1 MNTCE
6 SFSASLSD
14 YVENNVHADQRKF
27 LDLHLAHCP
36 SCHAAVDRLQTLRTH
51 LHSLPRLKTSPDF
64 DTMLRTRLMFERKKT
79 HVLPFFQAFARM
91 PRAASYALASII
103 IVLVAIAFLRPGQ
116 SSQAFAKR
124 AHHEEL
130 SIPSTYYTPA
140 GASLEEPP
148 AKTYF
153 LLDNLSPASLSTQR
167 EFVPAREL
175 KTPPDS
181 SAASR
186 INPTGPQS
194 KPTSF

>member
-6 SFSASLSD
+6 NFSASLSD
-14 YVENNVHADQRKF
+14 YVENNVHADQRKSF
-27 LDLHLAHCP
+27 DLHLAQCS

-64 DTMLRTRLMFERKKT
+64 DTMLRTRLMLERKKT
-79 HVLPFFQAFARM
+79 RMLPFFPAFARM
-91 PRAASYALASII
+91 PRAVSYAFASII
-103 IVLVAIAFLRPGQ
+103 IVLVAVAFLRPGK
-116 SSQAFAKR
+116 SSEAYAKR
-124 AHHEEL
+124 AQHEEL
-130 SIPSTYYTPA
+130 SIPSLYTPV
-140 GASLEEPP
+140 GTSLEEPP
-148 AKTYF
+148 TKTYF

-167 EFVPAREL
+167 EFVPAKEF

-186 INPTGPQS
+186 TNPTGPQS